1 MARIL
6 CYTDKCFSVYA
17 KSDELKILFYQRDEN
32 VGKVYVQTQQYSHS
46 PTIPGS
52 LPLLKSLTDA
62 VYDWVIGR
70 GNGGGQQQQRHWG
83 LDKILRDLVKIM
95 MINEQNARSV
105 FQAAAQRDQ
114 YASQNSDHNNHLLS
128 KGTFPQGVLQQ
139 PDPTNPQNR
148 MTYIE
153 MWKRRKI
160 RV

>member
-6 CYTDKCFSVYA
+6 CYTDKCFSVCA

-52 LPLLKSLTDA
+52 QPLLKSLTDV
-62 VYDWVIGR
+62 VYGRVI
-70 GNGGGQQQQRHWG
+70 GGGQQQQRQWG
-83 LDKILRDLVKIM
+83 LDKILHYLVKIM
-95 MINEQNARSV
+95 MINEQNAPSV

-128 KGTFPQGVLQQ
+128 KGTFP
-139 PDPTNPQNR
+139 TNPQNR

-153 MWKRRKI
+153 M
-160 RV
+160 